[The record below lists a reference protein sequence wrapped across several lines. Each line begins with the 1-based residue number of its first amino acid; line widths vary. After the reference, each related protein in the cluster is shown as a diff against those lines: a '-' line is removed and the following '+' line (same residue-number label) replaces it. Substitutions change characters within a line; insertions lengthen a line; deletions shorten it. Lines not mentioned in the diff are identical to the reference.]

1 MRLSLNLLGLLAL
14 ALTIVPPCLA
24 FDAGTGLSQTMK
36 SLMLGGTLLWF
47 AAATPL
53 SLMRRAASVGNHSR
67 QETP

>member
-36 SLMLGGTLLWF
+36 SLMLTGTLLWF

-53 SLMRRAASVGNHSR
+53 SLMRRAAPAGHQPQ